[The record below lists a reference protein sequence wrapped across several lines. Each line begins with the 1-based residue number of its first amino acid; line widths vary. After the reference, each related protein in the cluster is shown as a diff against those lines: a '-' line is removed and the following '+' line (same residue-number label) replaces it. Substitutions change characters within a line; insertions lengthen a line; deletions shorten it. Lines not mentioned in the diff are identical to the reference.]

1 MFRTPT
7 AHVVKMKNTH
17 SPVIASK
24 DVVKMRKHARMNF
37 ITNAVLVEMDLKGSM
52 EIVYWQRNVHVHQM
66 NLYQIRMTALKHV
79 EQTIW
84 IVLYY
89 QLFEDA
95 HAIGDTKGSME
106 FVWNELRAAVPA
118 LQTKFMV

>member
-1 MFRTPT
+1 
-7 AHVVKMKNTH
+7 
-17 SPVIASK
+17 
-24 DVVKMRKHARMNF
+24 MN
-37 ITNAVLVEMDLKGSM
+37 INTNAVLVEMDLKGSM